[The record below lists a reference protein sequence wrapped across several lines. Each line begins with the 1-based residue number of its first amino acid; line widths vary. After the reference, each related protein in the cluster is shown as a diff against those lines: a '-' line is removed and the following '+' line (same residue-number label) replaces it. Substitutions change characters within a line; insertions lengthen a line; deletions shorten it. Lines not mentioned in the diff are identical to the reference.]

1 MRKTP
6 CGYNPGV
13 AKQSATPVITNRK
26 AFHDYF
32 VEEELEAGI
41 VLRGCEVKM
50 VRRGSFELRD
60 AYAEIK
66 DGEAWLIAS
75 HIPEYPQASTHL
87 AAPEPNRRRKLL
99 LHRAEIKRLLRKVL
113 EKGFTLIP
121 LKAYFHQGKVKL
133 SIGLVKGKKSY
144 DKRETI
150 KERDVQREH
159 ERFRE

>member
-1 MRKTP
+1 M
-6 CGYNPGV
+6 
-13 AKQSATPVITNRK
+13 ITNRK

-41 VLRGCEVKM
+41 VLQGCEVKM

-66 DGEAWLIAS
+66 DGEVWLVAS
-75 HIPEYPQASTHL
+75 HIPEYPQASTHI
-87 AAPEPNRRRKLL
+87 AAPDPNRRRKLL
-99 LHRAEIKRLLRKVL
+99 LHKPEIKRLLRKVQ
-113 EKGFTLIP
+113 EKGFTLVP

-133 SIGLVKGKKSY
+133 SIGLVKGKRSY

>member
-1 MRKTP
+1 VRQAP
-6 CGYNPGV
+6 CRYNPGV
-13 AKQSATPVITNRK
+13 AKQGTTPVITNRK

-32 VEEELEAGI
+32 VDEELEAGI
-41 VLRGCEVKM
+41 VLHGCEVKM
-50 VRRGSFELRD
+50 IRRGSFELRD

-75 HIPEYPQASTHL
+75 HIPEYPQAGTHI
-87 AAPEPNRRRKLL
+87 AAPDPNRRRKLL
-99 LHRAEIKRLLRKVL
+99 LHKPEIKRLLRKVL